1 VTNSSTLDG
10 FDAPTMRGLTDRF
23 VQFSMG
29 PTTSDGILTV
39 ANGGITIPAGV
50 FGNPTP
56 ISVPGMDASI
66 DYHANEG
73 MQEITSFGGAF
84 LLFQPVYNTTPF
96 NTFQMTEEASTQF
109 AGATGRQVTLN
120 ARTTGPA
127 LLAET
132 EAVLAALEESDA
144 DGVVNLRGVG
154 VRDTGAGFGSLLTFS
169 FRNTGLYTD
178 TAGTTSLSHAQ
189 LISEAQAGQLV
200 MTFTAALRSGYGLD
214 PQPLLALGSS
224 GGCTQ
229 CGDPAIPSIASTASD
244 PPAFQVRGDK
254 LTSDAAVVW
263 DGAGVAGSTLAC
275 ASGGTFP
282 SCTNSQ
288 VLVNLPTPRPANGLH
303 LLQVRNG
310 DGPLSNEI
318 PVCVRN
324 STTAA
329 NTAVCL

>member
-1 VTNSSTLDG
+1 VVTNSTTLDG

-29 PTTSDGILTV
+29 PTTSDGILAV
-39 ANGGITIPAGV
+39 ANTGITIPPGALFPGSPAIPVAGLEA
-50 FGNPTP
+50 P
-56 ISVPGMDASI
+56 IKFA
-66 DYHANEG
+66 ANEG
-73 MQEITSFGGAF
+73 MQEITSLGGAF
-84 LLFQPVYNTTPF
+84 LLFRPVYNTTPF
-96 NTFQMTEEASTQF
+96 NTFQMAEEASTQF

-132 EAVLAALEESDA
+132 EDVLAALEEADA

-154 VRDTGAGFGSLLTFS
+154 VRAGMGPLTTLS
-169 FRNTGLYTD
+169 FRSTGLYTD
-178 TAGTTSLSHAQ
+178 TPGTTSLTRGQ
-189 LISEAQAGQLV
+189 LIAEAQAGDLV
-200 MTFTAALRSGYGLD
+200 MTFTAALRSGYGVD
-214 PQPLLALGSS
+214 AQPLLSLGAT

-229 CGDPAIPSIASTASD
+229 CGDPAIPSIASTAAD
-244 PPAFQVRGDK
+244 PPAFSVRGEK
-254 LTSDAAVVW
+254 LTSDATVLW
-263 DGAGVAGSTLAC
+263 DGAGIAGATLAC

-282 SCTNSQ
+282 ACTNSQ
-288 VLVNLPTPRPANGLH
+288 VSVNLPTPRPANGLH

-324 STTAA
+324 STTTA